1 MYFMVIEN
9 PSSSG
14 GNWPPI
20 GPNYPNGLSICHRAV
35 VRCRF
40 FRPQGARLDMGRT
53 LIQELEGR
61 GLVAQVSDKPRLSR
75 HLETGSRTLYCGFD
89 PTADSLHIGNLV
101 PLLTLRRFQ
110 SFGHRPILLLGGAT
124 GLIGDPSGR
133 ADERGLNE
141 NDVVAGWVER
151 IRSQVE
157 GLIDFEGNNA
167 AIMTNNLDW
176 TQALSVI
183 DFLRDVG
190 KHFSVNAMIQRD
202 SVRTRIERDGE
213 GISFTEFSYVLLQ
226 AMDYAE
232 LAKRYDCTVQIGGSD
247 QWGNIV
253 SGMDLV
259 RRKSVGQASAEV
271 FAMTVPL
278 ITKADG
284 TKFGKTAS
292 GAVWLDEART
302 SPYSFYQFWLNTAD
316 SDVIHFL
323 KVFTFVSLE
332 DISDL
337 AASLAQ
343 SSEQRV
349 SQRRLAEEVTRLVHG
364 AGAVESARRIT
375 DCLFQGELTAL
386 TESDLD
392 QLRQDGMGCTVL
404 PDSAIGLLTAM
415 VDADLAPSRGAARK
429 LVQNNG
435 VRVNGIVQIDQ
446 DRELDWQDALY
457 GNYYLLRRGKKNW
470 HLLVRDKDRAELPE
484 SA

>member
-1 MYFMVIEN
+1 
-9 PSSSG
+9 
-14 GNWPPI
+14 
-20 GPNYPNGLSICHRAV
+20 
-35 VRCRF
+35 
-40 FRPQGARLDMGRT
+40 MGRT

-61 GLVAQVSDKPRLSR
+61 GLVAQVSDKPGLSK

-284 TKFGKTAS
+284 TKFGKTA
-292 GAVWLDEART
+292 
-302 SPYSFYQFWLNTAD
+302 
-316 SDVIHFL
+316 
-323 KVFTFVSLE
+323 
-332 DISDL
+332 
-337 AASLAQ
+337 
-343 SSEQRV
+343 
-349 SQRRLAEEVTRLVHG
+349 
-364 AGAVESARRIT
+364 
-375 DCLFQGELTAL
+375 
-386 TESDLD
+386 
-392 QLRQDGMGCTVL
+392 
-404 PDSAIGLLTAM
+404 
-415 VDADLAPSRGAARK
+415 
-429 LVQNNG
+429 
-435 VRVNGIVQIDQ
+435 
-446 DRELDWQDALY
+446 
-457 GNYYLLRRGKKNW
+457 
-470 HLLVRDKDRAELPE
+470 
-484 SA
+484 

>member
-1 MYFMVIEN
+1 
-9 PSSSG
+9 
-14 GNWPPI
+14 
-20 GPNYPNGLSICHRAV
+20 
-35 VRCRF
+35 
-40 FRPQGARLDMGRT
+40 MGRT

-61 GLVAQVSDKPRLSR
+61 GLVAQVSDKPGLSK

-167 AIMTNNLDW
+167 AVMTNNLDW

-343 SSEQRV
+343 SPEQRL

-364 AGAVESARRIT
+364 AGAVESAQRIT

-404 PDSAIGLLTAM
+404 AASAIGLLTAM

-435 VRVNGIVQIDQ
+435 LRVNGIVQTDQ

-470 HLLVRDKDRAELPE
+470 HLLVRDKDRSELPE